1 LQQYRPTA
9 DTGDD
14 PTEGSKGQL
23 WLHRRDNY
31 YDQVIN
37 FAQTDGRDRCNLST
51 NCSKKRRGAKSPFHP
66 IGGTLAAGT
75 FFAIS
80 LRART
85 PHAVVIDQG
94 E

>member
-1 LQQYRPTA
+1 MSAWGHSRHN
-9 DTGDD
+9 
-14 PTEGSKGQL
+14 PTEA
-23 WLHRRDNY
+23 RRVDCLDNY

-37 FAQTDGRDRCNLST
+37 FAQTDGRDRCNLT
-51 NCSKKRRGAKSPFHP
+51 ANCSKKRRGAKSPFHP